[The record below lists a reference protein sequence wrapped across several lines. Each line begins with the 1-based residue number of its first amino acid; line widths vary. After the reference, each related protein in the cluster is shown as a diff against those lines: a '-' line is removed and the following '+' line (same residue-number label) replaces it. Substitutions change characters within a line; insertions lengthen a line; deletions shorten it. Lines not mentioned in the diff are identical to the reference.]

1 MRFCDVKRLTYGDID
16 YQNKIISFRQ
26 RKVEGRSHRSGVVT
40 PMNVGTQTLTN
51 GANVKVVRELMG
63 HSSLKYTLVYL
74 RAVDEEKK
82 RALNSLPKIKI

>member
-1 MRFCDVKRLTYGDID
+1 
-16 YQNKIISFRQ
+16 
-26 RKVEGRSHRSGVVT
+26 
-40 PMNVGTQTLTN
+40 MNVGTQTLTN